1 MKRLPVGIHKNTDQT
16 VDRQKGFTLV
26 ELVLV
31 IVILGVVSISLS
43 GITKSGIDLFVSQK
57 DREAMLRSASYSVE
71 RMVREISNAVPN
83 SMRVNGNATVHC
95 LEFVPIDW
103 STYYLE
109 LPLLPSTDDTLT
121 IVKTFDID
129 ENIFVPTNNL
139 HYAVIYPTQA
149 AHVFNQ
155 NLNRRQEV
163 TACTDEDDNDCATDA
178 RTDPMAELTVGGAF
192 AQSSPSRRLYLS
204 SQSVSF
210 CLRNQQL
217 YRHVDS
223 INQNQTLYTSG
234 GTLMAKGVV
243 NSLSSNPLISP
254 GSEDPFQVF
263 AADLRRNSF
272 VQMRLT
278 FSEND
283 EALSFS
289 QEVHIANTP

>member
-1 MKRLPVGIHKNTDQT
+1 MKQHIQLSKLPRPN
-16 VDRQKGFTLV
+16 GFTLI

-31 IVILGVVSISLS
+31 IVILGIVSISLS
-43 GITKSGIDLFVSQK
+43 SITKSGIQLFVSQK

-71 RMVREISNAVPN
+71 RMVREVSNAVPN
-83 SMRVNGNATVHC
+83 SLRVNGNASVHC

-103 STYYLE
+103 STYYLD
-109 LPLLPSTDDTLT
+109 LPLLPSTDDTLS

-129 ENIFVPTNNL
+129 DNLFVPTNNI
-139 HYAVIYPTQA
+139 HYAIIYPTQA

-155 NLNRRQEV
+155 NLDRRQLV
-163 TACTDEDDNDCATDA
+163 SACTDAGDSDCATG
-178 RTDPMAELTVGGAF
+178 TSSDPIAELSVNRAF

-204 SQSVSF
+204 SQAISF
-210 CLRNQQL
+210 CVRNQQL
-217 YRHVDS
+217 FRHIDS
-223 INQNQTLYTSG
+223 INSNQTLYTSG
-234 GTLMAKGVV
+234 GVLMAKGII
-243 NSLSSNPLISP
+243 NTLSSNPLINS

-272 VQMRLT
+272 LQMRLT

-283 EALSFS
+283 EVLSFS

>member
-1 MKRLPVGIHKNTDQT
+1 V
-16 VDRQKGFTLV
+16 
-26 ELVLV
+26 
-31 IVILGVVSISLS
+31 
-43 GITKSGIDLFVSQK
+43 
-57 DREAMLRSASYSVE
+57 Y
-71 RMVREISNAVPN
+71 
-83 SMRVNGNATVHC
+83 
-95 LEFVPIDW
+95 
-103 STYYLE
+103 
-109 LPLLPSTDDTLT
+109 
-121 IVKTFDID
+121 
-129 ENIFVPTNNL
+129 NL
-139 HYAVIYPTQA
+139 
-149 AHVFNQ
+149 

-163 TACTDEDDNDCATDA
+163 TACNDAGDNNCVTDA
-178 RTDPMAELTVGGAF
+178 RTDPVAELTVDGAF

-217 YRHVDS
+217 YRHVDN

-234 GTLMAKGVV
+234 GTLMAKGIV
-243 NSLSSNPLISP
+243 NSLSSNPLTSP